1 VLKEGKITIDS
12 TLPTTKTIVETVLKD
27 FGGFKEEDLQGVI
40 DIPETY
46 DAIVHWAGD
55 YDIMIHRLTSYWQIA
70 KAPNS
75 IPTGWIKIPAGGY
88 MGYMTKP
95 FVYPTKSE
103 SPFTSEA
110 GSTVSAVLDTIKNT
124 LGNYEHFFTPAGKY
138 RFQPI

>member
-1 VLKEGKITIDS
+1 MIHEI
-12 TLPTTKTIVETVLKD
+12 EQQE
-27 FGGFKEEDLQGVI
+27 EEDG
-40 DIPETY
+40 ET
-46 DAIVHWAGD
+46 ITVK
-55 YDIMIHRLTSYWQIA
+55 YWQIA
-70 KAPNS
+70 EAPNS

>member
-1 VLKEGKITIDS
+1 
-12 TLPTTKTIVETVLKD
+12 
-27 FGGFKEEDLQGVI
+27 
-40 DIPETY
+40 
-46 DAIVHWAGD
+46 
-55 YDIMIHRLTSYWQIA
+55 
-70 KAPNS
+70 
-75 IPTGWIKIPAGGY
+75 

>member
-1 VLKEGKITIDS
+1 
-12 TLPTTKTIVETVLKD
+12 VLKD
-27 FGGFKEEDLQGVI
+27 FGGFKETDLQGAI

-46 DAIVHWAGD
+46 DAVVHWAGKD
-55 YDIMIHRLTSYWQIA
+55 ALMIQQVSNLWLIA
-70 KAPNS
+70 KAPDS
-75 IPTGWIKIPAGGY
+75 VPAGWIKIPAGGY

-124 LGNYEHFFTPAGKY
+124 LGNYEHFFTPEGKY
-138 RFQPI
+138 RFQTI